1 MSTIIVQNA
10 HQKCLELH
18 NIFFIYF
25 LLKCLGE
32 DPQTPQFSLVIPKGV
47 FKEILHC

>member
-18 NIFFIYF
+18 NFFYLF
-25 LLKCLGE
+25 SWGGPP
-32 DPQTPQFSLVIPKGV
+32 DPNLSLVIPKGV
-47 FKEILHC
+47 L